1 MDIKN
6 NLKLYKRYVNVIA
19 EADKLGNLNPLY
31 LRWEDNQLFK
41 VDKIIEVRQAVSRVG
56 GNGILYRVR
65 IQNRERRLFYEI
77 NRWFIESYTP

>member
-1 MDIKN
+1 MDIKKN
-6 NLKLYKRYVNVIA
+6 STLYKRYVNVIA
-19 EADKLGNLNPLY
+19 EADKLGNLTPIY

-41 VDKIIEVRQAVSRVG
+41 IDKIIEVRQSVSRVG